1 MPQYRIEVVIDP
13 TRAQRGSRQVERSLD
28 RINDRAER
36 MRRLVTRAFALVGVG
51 AAIHQVAQLSD
62 SFIDL
67 QNRARIASDSIGGD
81 LAGTLDD
88 LIAVAVRTRA
98 PVLALAGVYQRG
110 SIAAKEL
117 NATQEELIRLA
128 EIAGKAVAIQGG
140 GLQTARGALT
150 QLSQTLGQSIVRG
163 EEFNSILEGA
173 FPIALAAARGIERV
187 GGSVGKLRTEIIEG
201 RVTSEEFFRGIL
213 AGGAE
218 IDRQFALTTP
228 TIGQAFTV
236 LRTGLIRSAEALNE
250 ISAPLAGF
258 IRDVGLAVAVL
269 AGVERQQIVTEEQ
282 TERIEAITTTFQVL
296 RVAVISVAVVLLGR
310 YLQAL
315 AASATASIVAQ
326 RLVVIHNLALARIA
340 GTSLAAATGTLV
352 LARATTALGA
362 SMRLLG
368 GPVGIALLA
377 AYGIYEFA
385 SSVERAREELGASL
399 GPLED
404 YIKSLE
410 DLTTAQRAVQRL
422 DIEIGIDEAQGEI
435 DRLQGGLEDIQRTL
449 RRGFII
455 AGSEIINLPAE
466 DIQELN
472 DELLR
477 GQADIDLYTQRLQDL
492 QARLGTL
499 GRFDIEIEIDEAL
512 GEIARLEGRIEE
524 IQRITSRGFVVMGAV
539 EINVSPDYIEDI
551 NKELLRAQD
560 AIALETQKIQD
571 LEVRL
576 GALGGPVRP
585 ELAPEEDSFRPNE
598 QELKRSL
605 ARLAKLHESA
615 DDRIAASSLSRIDQ
629 ITRREEIGV
638 AQAIE
643 AGRTRGVSAEQVE
656 AAITRIRVAGALERQ
671 GVIENEAERERQA
684 EGRRVERERRAE
696 EGRIERVQRSND
708 QAVRSITQSLVSL
721 QSEYDQAVIAAIQ
734 KAEQTAAALDTES
747 AAYERNL
754 ETVRRVLNEET
765 RLAGVVEQERIA
777 ATERRADQEIS
788 LEHLRALARVR
799 QAQIDVGLASRD
811 AAREAELW
819 AEIQRR
825 AIDLTAE
832 GAEEALA
839 SIDAVVARA
848 RQLASDDPLAGL
860 RIGLEAYAS
869 QLPSVAQQINDTVQS
884 TFQNAEDALLNF
896 ATTGKLN
903 FSDFVDSLLADLARI
918 ALRQAL
924 LGPISQA
931 LGSVIGGAFGGS
943 TAASPI
949 DTIAVQD
956 GGLVTGPGGP
966 RSDSILARLSNGEFV
981 VNAAAT
987 RANITLLHA
996 INSAPAFQSGGMVRP
1011 AAAVPTSQGERG
1023 VSVQVIDN
1031 RTTSADTEGPQ
1042 VSEGRGP
1049 DGERQIRVII
1059 EDTVDQANRG
1069 GRFDSSLGS
1078 RYGVRPS
1085 IAPR

>member
-28 RINDRAER
+28 RINDRAAR
-36 MRRLVTRAFALVGVG
+36 MRLLVTRAFALVGVG

-67 QNRARIASDSIGGD
+67 QNRARIASDSLGGD
-81 LAGTLDD
+81 LASTLDD
-88 LIAVAVRTRA
+88 VTAVAVRTRA
-98 PVLALAGVYQRG
+98 PVLALAGVFQRG

-117 NATQEELIRLA
+117 NATQEELIRLS

-187 GGSVGKLRTEIIEG
+187 GGSVGRLRTEIIEG

-213 AGGAE
+213 AGGDE

-258 IRDVGLAVAVL
+258 IRDVGLAVTVL
-269 AGVERQQIVTEEQ
+269 GGVEQQQIITPEQ
-282 TERIEAITTTFQVL
+282 EGRVMSITAAIEALRITTLAT
-296 RVAVISVAVVLLGR
+296 AVVFAGR
-310 YLQAL
+310 F
-315 AASATASIVAQ
+315 AQ
-326 RLVVIHNLALARIA
+326 SQV
-340 GTSLAAATGTLV
+340 AAATALITARGAHVGALRAIV
-352 LARATTALGA
+352 ARREALRDLRVFQLADVRATARGVVATDLIASAHGRAAVATNLHTAAQRRLVAATSA
-362 SMRLLG
+362 SAIALTGLRGGLALLG

-377 AYGIYEFA
+377 AYAIYEFT
-385 SSVERAREELGASL
+385 SSVERAREELGRGL

-404 YIKSLE
+404 YRKSLE
-410 DLTTAQRAVQRL
+410 GLTTAQFAVRRL
-422 DIEIGIDEAQGEI
+422 DIEIDIDETQGEI

-449 RRGFII
+449 SRGFIF
-455 AGSEIINLPAE
+455 AGSEIIILSAE
-466 DIQELN
+466 QIQEFHN
-472 DELLR
+472 ELLR
-477 GQADIDLYTQRLQDL
+477 GEADIDLYNQQLRDL
-492 QARLGTL
+492 QGRLDVL
-499 GRFDIEIEIDEAL
+499 
-512 GEIARLEGRIEE
+512 
-524 IQRITSRGFVVMGAV
+524 SFVGP
-539 EINVSPDYIEDI
+539 PD
-551 NKELLRAQD
+551 
-560 AIALETQKIQD
+560 
-571 LEVRL
+571 
-576 GALGGPVRP
+576 PP
-585 ELAPEEDSFRPNE
+585 ELALPEADGPEALDEKARE
-598 QELKRSL
+598 RSL
-605 ARLAKLHESA
+605 DRLAKLAESA
-615 DDRIAASSLSRIDQ
+615 DDRIAASALSRIDQ

-643 AGRTRGVSAEQVE
+643 LGLTRDVSAERVE
-656 AAITRIRVAGALERQ
+656 AAITSIRVAASLERQ
-671 GVIENEAERERQA
+671 QITIDEAERERQA
-684 EGRRVERERRAE
+684 EED
-696 EGRIERVQRSND
+696 RIERVQRLND
-708 QAVRSITQSLVSL
+708 QAVSSITQSLVSL
-721 QSEYDQAVIAAIQ
+721 QSEYDQAVIGAIQ
-734 KAEQTAAALDTES
+734 KAEQTAAALDRES
-747 AAYERNL
+747 AAYEANL
-754 ETVRRVLNEET
+754 ETVRRVLDEET
-765 RLAGVVEQERIA
+765 RLAGVAEQERIA
-777 ATERRADQEIS
+777 STERRAQQEIS
-788 LEHLRALARVR
+788 LEHLRALERVR
-799 QAQIDVGLASRD
+799 VRLVEVGLASRD
-811 AAREAELW
+811 AAREAESW

-860 RIGLEAYAS
+860 RIGLEVYAN
-869 QLPSVAQQINDTVQS
+869 QLPSVAEQINDTVQR
-884 TFQNAEDALLNF
+884 TFQSAEDALLNF

-903 FSDFVDSLLADLARI
+903 FSDLVDSILTDLARI
-918 ALRQAL
+918 AIRQAL

-931 LGSVIGGAFGGS
+931 LSSVLGGAFGGS
-943 TAASPI
+943 TPSQLRVDPI
-949 DTIAVQD
+949 VAQS

-981 VNAAAT
+981 VNASAT
-987 RANITLLHA
+987 RDNMPLLHA
-996 INSAPAFQSGGMVRP
+996 INSAPAFQSGGLVRP

-1031 RTTSADTEGPQ
+1031 RTDSSGDEGLQ
-1042 VSEGRGP
+1042 VSDRRGP
-1049 DGERQIRVII
+1049 DGERRIRVVI
-1059 EDTVDQANRG
+1059 EDTVDQAARG

>member
-28 RINDRAER
+28 RINDRADR

-51 AAIHQVAQLSD
+51 AAIHQIAQLSD

-67 QNRARIASDSIGGD
+67 QNRARIAADSIGGD
-81 LAGTLDD
+81 LAGTIDD
-88 LIAVAVRTRA
+88 VTAVAVRTRA
-98 PVLALAGVYQRG
+98 PILALAGVYQRG

-150 QLSQTLGQSIVRG
+150 QLSQTLGQTIVRG

-258 IRDVGLAVAVL
+258 IRDIGLAVTVL
-269 AGVERQQIVTEEQ
+269 AGVEQQQIITEQQ
-282 TERIEAITTTFQVL
+282 TGRIEAITTTFQVM
-296 RVAVISVAVVLLGR
+296 RVAVISLAVVLTARLVR
-310 YLQAL
+310 SLVL
-315 AASATASIVAQ
+315 SATASIAAQ
-326 RLVVIHNLALARIA
+326 REALRLQLALARMGGIA
-340 GTSLAAATGTLV
+340 RTTATGML
-352 LARATTALGA
+352 LASRATTALRT
-362 SMRLLG
+362 SMAFLG

-377 AYGIYEFA
+377 AYAIYEFA
-385 SSVERAREELGASL
+385 SSVERAREELGAGL
-399 GPLED
+399 GSLED
-404 YIKSLE
+404 FRKSLE
-410 DLTTAQRAVQRL
+410 RLTEAQVAVRRL
-422 DIEIGIDEAQGEI
+422 DIEIDIDEAQGEI
-435 DRLQGGLEDIQRTL
+435 DRLVGGMEDIQRTL
-449 RRGFII
+449 SRGFIV
-455 AGSEIINLPAE
+455 AGTRGQRIVNLPTE
-466 DIQELN
+466 DIEALN
-472 DELLR
+472 NEFVR
-477 GQADIDLYTQRLQDL
+477 GAADIDTYNQR
-492 QARLGTL
+492 
-499 GRFDIEIEIDEAL
+499 
-512 GEIARLEGRIEE
+512 
-524 IQRITSRGFVVMGAV
+524 
-539 EINVSPDYIEDI
+539 
-551 NKELLRAQD
+551 
-560 AIALETQKIQD
+560 IQD
-571 LEVRL
+571 LRDRL
-576 GALGGPVRP
+576 DALSFQGPILP
-585 ELAPEEDSFRPNE
+585 EPEEGGVSEAVNE
-598 QELKRSL
+598 KERERSLTRL
-605 ARLAKLHESA
+605 ARLAESA
-615 DDRIAASSLSRIDQ
+615 DDRIAASALSRIDQ

-643 AGRTRGVSAEQVE
+643 LGRTRGVSAEQVE
-656 AAITRIRVAGALERQ
+656 ATITRIRVTGALERQ
-671 GVIENEAERERQA
+671 GVLENEAERERQA
-684 EGRRVERERRAE
+684 EEGRIERERRAE
-696 EGRIERVQRSND
+696 EGRIERVQRLND
-708 QAVRSITQSLVSL
+708 QAVSSITQSLVSL
-721 QSEYDQAVIAAIQ
+721 QSEYDQAVIGAIQ
-734 KAEQTAAALDTES
+734 KAEQTAAALDRES

-754 ETVRRVLNEET
+754 ETVRRILEEET
-765 RLAGVVEQERIA
+765 RLAGVAEQERIA

-788 LEHLRALARVR
+788 LEHLRALERVR
-799 QAQIDVGLASRD
+799 ERLVEVGLASRD

-860 RIGLEAYAS
+860 RIGLEVYAS
-869 QLPSVAQQINDTVQS
+869 QLPSVAEQINDTVQK
-884 TFQNAEDALLNF
+884 TFKSAEDALLNF

-903 FSDFVDSLLADLARI
+903 FSDLVDSILADLARI

-931 LGSVIGGAFGGS
+931 LGSVLGGVFGGS
-943 TAASPI
+943 TSATPPVNPSAGISRG
-949 DTIAVQD
+949 QD

-966 RSDSILARLSNGEFV
+966 RSDSILAFLSNGEFV

-987 RANITLLHA
+987 RANMPLLDA
-996 INSAPAFQSGGMVRP
+996 INSAPAFQSGGLVRP
-1011 AAAVPTSQGERG
+1011 VAAVPAPQGGR

-1031 RTTSADTEGPQ
+1031 RTDSSGDEGLQ
-1042 VSEGRGP
+1042 VSDRRGP
-1049 DGERQIRVII
+1049 DGERRIRVII
-1059 EDTVDQANRG
+1059 EDTVDQAARG